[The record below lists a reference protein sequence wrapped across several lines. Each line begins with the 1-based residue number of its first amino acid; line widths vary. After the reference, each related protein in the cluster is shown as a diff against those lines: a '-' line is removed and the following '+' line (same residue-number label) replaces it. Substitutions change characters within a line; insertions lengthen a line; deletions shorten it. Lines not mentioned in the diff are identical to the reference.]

1 MSTVF
6 AVTTALLSAAAL
18 TTLVRLVRGPVALD
32 RIVALDML
40 LTLLVAGTAVG
51 VAARD
56 ESSFLPVLLLLAIL
70 AFIGSV
76 TAANLIERREGMR

>member
-18 TTLVRLVRGPVALD
+18 AALVRLLRGPVALD

-40 LTLLVAGTAVG
+40 LTLIVAGTAVG
-51 VAARD
+51 VAARQ
-56 ESSFLPVLLLLAIL
+56 ERSFLPVLLLLAIL
-70 AFIGSV
+70 AFIGSIA
-76 TAANLIERREGMR
+76 AANLIERREGMR